1 VAVIRTPVKAPNANA
16 HAERWVRTIREECL
30 DWLLI
35 VGRRQLERG
44 LRTYVDHYTGQ
55 RPHPAL
61 GLVAPHPPGEPIA
74 VTGASPA
81 TYAER
86 IGSAGCC
93 TSMSARRDDQ
103 VYAPYGRRRHPAWR
117 RRNAR

>member
-1 VAVIRTPVKAPNANA
+1 VIRTPVKAPNANA

-55 RPHPAL
+55 RPHPSARARSSTPA
-61 GLVAPHPPGEPIA
+61 GRADSRHGREPGGP
-74 VTGASPA
+74 TPKG
-81 TYAER
+81 
-86 IGSAGCC
+86 
-93 TSMSARRDDQ
+93 SARR
-103 VYAPYGRRRHPAWR
+103 AA
-117 RRNAR
+117 ARV